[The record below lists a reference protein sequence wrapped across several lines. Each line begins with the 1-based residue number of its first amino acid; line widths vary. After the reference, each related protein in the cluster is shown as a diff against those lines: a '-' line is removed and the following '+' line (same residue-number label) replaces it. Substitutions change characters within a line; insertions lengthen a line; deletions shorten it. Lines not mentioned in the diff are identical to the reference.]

1 MNIAAP
7 SEVTFGNITET
18 GFNVIVVAP
27 PGNPGISYFGAQVK
41 GGTVEQSCTIMN
53 VSADPLQ
60 CTIGGLRGGHEYTV
74 EVKSC
79 LPESIGCSATKEKN
93 VATKTPGKASFTRTA
108 CLL

>member
-1 MNIAAP
+1 MAP
-7 SEVTFGNITET
+7 S
-18 GFNVIVVAP
+18 
-27 PGNPGISYFGAQVK
+27 GNPGISNFGAQVK
-41 GGTVEQSCTIMN
+41 GGTAAQSCTIAD

-93 VATKTPGKASFTRTA
+93 VATKTPRKFPYTSEGRLSNDYFYL
-108 CLL
+108 CFFHNL